1 MAEGNEIDLVKYG
14 VLWQKVQD
22 MDKKVDKMER
32 NVEELL
38 ALAKDQNVRLQS
50 GWVGRDG
57 RGGLGRVPRHG
68 GSHARGAPQALP
80 PLDSTALTR
89 RRLGGPPLAGA
100 VAFVSPQ
107 ARPPA
112 PERVYS

>member
-38 ALAKDQNVRLQS
+38 ALANK
-50 GWVGRDG
+50 GK
-57 RGGLGRVPRHG
+57 GGLWFGMTV
-68 GSHARGAPQALP
+68 
-80 PLDSTALTR
+80 
-89 RRLGGPPLAGA
+89 
-100 VAFVSPQ
+100 VSG
-107 ARPPA
+107 
-112 PERVYS
+112 VSVVIGYVISVWKH